1 VARVDFHSQVG
12 DKHRYTCRLARKIF
26 SLAAQEQVL
35 KKIVVVG
42 AQSDLEKLD
51 ELLWS
56 FSAED
61 FLPHCYLEDEA
72 ASFTPIV
79 LATVFEETQFEQI
92 PHQDVFIHLG
102 QEFLSDIEKIT
113 NRFERV
119 IEVVSMEEEDVLA
132 GRARYKQYRTM
143 GLELFNHDQ
152 KGAR

>member
-1 VARVDFHSQVG
+1 MARVDFHSQVG

-26 SLAAQEQVL
+26 SLAAQEQAL

-42 AQSDLEKLD
+42 AQSDLETLN

-61 FLPHCYLEDEA
+61 FLPHCYIEEEA

-79 LATVFEETQFEQI
+79 LATAFDESQFEQI

-102 QEFLSDIEKIT
+102 QEFLADIEKIT

-119 IEVVSMEEEDVLA
+119 IEVVSMAEEDVLA
-132 GRARYKQYRTM
+132 GRERYKQYRTM

>member
-1 VARVDFHSQVG
+1 MARVDFHSQVG
-12 DKHRYTCRLARKIF
+12 DKYRYTCRLARKIF
-26 SLAAQEQVL
+26 SLATEAQAL

-42 AQSDLEKLD
+42 AQSDLETLN

-56 FSAED
+56 FSTED
-61 FLPHCYLEDEA
+61 FLPHCYIDDDA

-79 LATVFEETQFEQI
+79 LATAFDESQFEQI

-102 QEFLSDIEKIT
+102 QEILADIEKIT

-132 GRARYKQYRTM
+132 GRERYKRYRTM